1 MTVSFFSGV
10 AEKVFRIFNVLRA
23 EGFPV
28 TETTVADMPIIT
40 YMGEFGNA
48 LGEMLAAY
56 KQRDTVLVGDLA
68 EYEMAPRL
76 RGLYAAICNAA
87 ATAAT
92 ATTEG
97 E

>member
-1 MTVSFFSGV
+1 
-10 AEKVFRIFNVLRA
+10 
-23 EGFPV
+23 
-28 TETTVADMPIIT
+28 
-40 YMGEFGNA
+40 
-48 LGEMLAAY
+48 MLAAY

-87 ATAAT
+87 SCTAANCNAVDCNAT
-92 ATTEG
+92 TTEG